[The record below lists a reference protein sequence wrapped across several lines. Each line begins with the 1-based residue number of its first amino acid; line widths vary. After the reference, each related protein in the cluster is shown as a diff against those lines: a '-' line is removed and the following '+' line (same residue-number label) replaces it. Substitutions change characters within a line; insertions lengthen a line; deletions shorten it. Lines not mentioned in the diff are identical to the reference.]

1 MLAGVAL
8 KQMLFREWE
17 ANACRVDYL
26 RLLGTRTLS
35 SSSASNYRSSIRSHR
50 RDAIDAAASLRR
62 RLFDCV
68 EVLTLL
74 YIVEQGLHQY
84 AVDAVT

>member
-1 MLAGVAL
+1 
-8 KQMLFREWE
+8 
-17 ANACRVDYL
+17 VDYL